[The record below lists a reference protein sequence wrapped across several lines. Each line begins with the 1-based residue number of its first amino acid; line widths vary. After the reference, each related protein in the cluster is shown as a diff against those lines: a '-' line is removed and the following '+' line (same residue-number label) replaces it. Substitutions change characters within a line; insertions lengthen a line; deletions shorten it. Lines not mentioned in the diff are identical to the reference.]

1 MRIKETDRIKK
12 KHTISQKQCNTQWNV
27 QPVLWEGV
35 LYTNLPVNNR
45 RERNSICSPRGLA
58 AWWSHDAS
66 RPPVFKF
73 TQTPTCTL
81 THTNNRRRLR
91 VGQPKRKA
99 QTQHDPQHCYFTI
112 PTDHLTP
119 LTCSG
124 VPESSRS
131 LTVSGKLEDSSGLR
145 ASEGYCP
152 ILVLP
157 IGKVG
162 SQPSVVTSETKK
174 SMWRPCKYAIW
185 VGNRVCQHL
194 DDVITTA
201 DYE

>member
-1 MRIKETDRIKK
+1 MLR
-12 KHTISQKQCNTQWNV
+12 
-27 QPVLWEGV
+27 EGV

-58 AWWSHDAS
+58 VWRNHDVS
-66 RPPVFKF
+66 RPPVFKC
-73 TQTPTCTL
+73 TQTPTCTQ
-81 THTNNRRRLR
+81 THTNYRRRLW
-91 VGQPKRKA
+91 VEQPKRKA
-99 QTQHDPQHCYFTI
+99 QTQHDPQHRIFSI
-112 PTDHLTP
+112 PTDRPTP

-131 LTVSGKLEDSSGLR
+131 LTVSGKPEDSWGLR
-145 ASEGYCP
+145 TSEGYCP

-162 SQPSVVTSETKK
+162 SQPSVATSETKK
-174 SMWRPCKYAIW
+174 HVKPMQICNMSQ
-185 VGNRVCQHL
+185 NRACQHL
-194 DDVITTA
+194 GDVTTTT